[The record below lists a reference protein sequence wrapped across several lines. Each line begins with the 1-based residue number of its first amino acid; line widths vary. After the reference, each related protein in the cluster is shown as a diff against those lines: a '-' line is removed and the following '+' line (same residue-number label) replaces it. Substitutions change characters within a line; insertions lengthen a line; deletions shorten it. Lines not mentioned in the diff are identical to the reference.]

1 MMTELALNVLDV
13 TENSVRADASLVH
26 VSVAVDTTADRMV
39 ILIEDDGCGMTAEQV
54 ASVEDP
60 FFTTRTT
67 RKVGLGI
74 PFYKYAA
81 LATGGDFKITSEVGV
96 GTKVRAEFVLS
107 HVDRMPLSDMCS
119 TMHTLITFNT
129 HIDFVYT
136 YTVDDRSFT
145 LDTRE
150 FKEILEG
157 VPLNEPEV
165 SAYVEAFL
173 IENTEEVNQ
182 GILL

>member
-81 LATGGDFKITSEVGV
+81 LATGGDFSITSEVGV

-107 HVDRMPLSDMCS
+107 HVDRMPLGDMCS

-165 SAYVEAFL
+165 SSYIEAFL